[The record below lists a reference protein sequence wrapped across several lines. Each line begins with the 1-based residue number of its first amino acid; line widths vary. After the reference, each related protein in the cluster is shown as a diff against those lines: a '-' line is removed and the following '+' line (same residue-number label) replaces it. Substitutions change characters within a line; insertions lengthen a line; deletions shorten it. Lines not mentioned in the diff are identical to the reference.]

1 MKCKLTS
8 GETLIVSEYTTE
20 NEIGKLVRVPIITV
34 DGRLCEPQYALNR
47 LSPLRK
53 QAFEKLLTE
62 IENHNK

>member
-20 NEIGKLVRVPIITV
+20 NEVGKAIRVPIITV
-34 DGRLCEPQYALNR
+34 DGRLCEQQYALNR

-53 QAFEKLLTE
+53 TALQKLLTE